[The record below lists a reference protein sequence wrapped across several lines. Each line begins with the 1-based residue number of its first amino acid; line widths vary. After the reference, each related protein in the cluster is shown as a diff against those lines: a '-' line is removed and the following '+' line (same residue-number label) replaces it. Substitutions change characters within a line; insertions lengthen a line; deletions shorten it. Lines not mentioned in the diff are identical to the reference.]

1 MSGPEQQDEHQQS
14 FDPWAIT
21 GYLISGMVVYGG
33 AGWGID
39 HWAGTSNVFAPIG
52 IIFGLVCGLYLTF
65 RRVSAMEKQEQEA
78 LARKKRQYLPEDRQD
93 DKDDKDIPQD

>member
-1 MSGPEQQDEHQQS
+1 MSGPEKQEDQQH

-21 GYLISGMVVYGG
+21 GYLISGMAVYGG

-39 HWAGTSNVFAPIG
+39 HWAGTSDVFAPIG

-65 RRVSAMEKQEQEA
+65 RRVAAMEKRDRDEQARKRRQYMPQEQDSA
-78 LARKKRQYLPEDRQD
+78 NTSED
-93 DKDDKDIPQD
+93 